1 MRLRRIALEPSAQ
14 EWNRRRRREPFMNF
28 ASAKDGTKIA
38 YRKLGEGSR
47 VVVFVHGWTMSGQVY
62 DRLLEHLDRSGLT
75 LLVLD
80 LRGAGDSDKP
90 EAADAHSLAHYAADV
105 LAVADAE
112 NANSFVV
119 VGHSMGGQ
127 IAQWLA
133 ANHPNR
139 VAGAVLFCPVPACGM
154 ALPSDAAALF
164 STSGGNRDSTKTIL
178 SMACK
183 DLPEGAMDWLV
194 EIAMRT
200 SAAAV
205 KHAFAAWTG
214 GGFSDSLANVRA
226 PVLCVGT
233 DDPFLPVPFLRGE
246 VIAKISGSRF
256 AYVAG
261 AGHYVHVE
269 RSREAAALLEAFL
282 AALRP

>member
-1 MRLRRIALEPSAQ
+1 
-14 EWNRRRRREPFMNF
+14 MNF

-38 YRKLGEGSR
+38 YRKHGEGSR
-47 VVVFVHGWTMSGQVY
+47 VVIFVHGWTMSGQVY

-90 EAADAHSLAHYAADV
+90 EAADSHSLALYAADV

-112 NANSFVV
+112 KVHSFVV

-133 ANHPNR
+133 AHHPDR
-139 VAGAVLFCPVPACGM
+139 VAGAVLLCPVPACGM
-154 ALPSDAAALF
+154 AFPTDAATLF

-205 KHAFAAWTG
+205 KHGFAAWTG
-214 GGFSDSLANVRA
+214 GGFSETLANVRA
-226 PVLCVGT
+226 PLLCVGT
-233 DDPFLPVPFLRGE
+233 DDPFLPPPFLRAE
-246 VIAKISGSRF
+246 VIEKIKGSRF
-256 AYVAG
+256 AYLSG
-261 AGHYVHVE
+261 PGHYVQVE
-269 RSREAAALLEAFL
+269 RPRETAALVEAFL
-282 AALRP
+282 AALRT